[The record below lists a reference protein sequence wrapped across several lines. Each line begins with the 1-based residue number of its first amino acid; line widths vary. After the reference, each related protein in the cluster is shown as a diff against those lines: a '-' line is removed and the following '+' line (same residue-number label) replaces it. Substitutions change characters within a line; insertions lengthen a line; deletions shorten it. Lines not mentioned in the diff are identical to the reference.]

1 MSSHDFKGL
10 HDKEFEALCADL
22 LGVSMSVRFERFK
35 PGPDQ
40 GVDARCFEAGGGE
53 IVLQCKHRPASS
65 ITDLARHLRDEE
77 QPKAEKLRPARYL
90 LAVSHSLSR
99 ADKTKLVQSMHPHI
113 TSDSDVFGAEDLND
127 LLDRHPE
134 VMRRHF
140 KLWLT
145 SAHVLSL
152 ILDKP
157 IFERSAFTLE
167 EARDAAKTFVPTSSY
182 YEALRLL
189 EEGRVLILTGEP
201 GVGKTSLAEHLAL
214 HFTAEGYAFHKI
226 AEDIR
231 EAEAVFVD
239 GIRQFFYFD
248 DFLGSNYLSAL
259 SGHEGNR
266 ITSFIRRICK
276 DASKRFVLTS
286 RTGILNQGKVLIDA
300 FEHHKLDRN
309 EFELNVTA
317 FSEMDR
323 AQILYSHLWHSNLS
337 QPCLEEMYRDRR
349 YRKVIEHRN
358 FNPRL
363 IGFVTDADRIGDPES
378 GAYWQH
384 VQETL
389 NDPAK
394 IWEHTF
400 VAQLDDFGRALVIL
414 VTLNG
419 GPLPQAEL
427 SESYHRFIS
436 RPENRSFGGQRDFIA
451 AIRHLARSMINRHIG
466 SDAREQAFFTLFN
479 PSIADYIIKRHA
491 GDVSLLQAIF
501 TSLRTPSSFRNL
513 CDLHRN
519 KLMETSSYKNI
530 LRELLDI
537 ARTGNI
543 QRLSVEYVASL
554 LSAYGRE
561 VPDEEYKSARM
572 SQTIRFVARQKVSKH
587 VRAVAEVYE
596 MGLMSG
602 EITGSRAVPFLKE
615 ALAVSSLD
623 DEELRQLVAVHAAIG
638 EAEPGHND
646 VGQELKEAVCKY
658 VESDLEG
665 LISEDDIFSRI
676 DPRDEEAAAEKLEE
690 KVEELLDDF
699 GISFDSSDTSEV
711 CDAYDLEAH
720 ARSYMENNQP
730 WPPRRS
736 ASRHVTV
743 LIRRDDIDDLFDR
756 R

>member
-1 MSSHDFKGL
+1 
-10 HDKEFEALCADL
+10 
-22 LGVSMSVRFERFK
+22 
-35 PGPDQ
+35 
-40 GVDARCFEAGGGE
+40 
-53 IVLQCKHRPASS
+53 
-65 ITDLARHLRDEE
+65 
-77 QPKAEKLRPARYL
+77 
-90 LAVSHSLSR
+90 
-99 ADKTKLVQSMHPHI
+99 
-113 TSDSDVFGAEDLND
+113 
-127 LLDRHPE
+127 
-134 VMRRHF
+134 
-140 KLWLT
+140 
-145 SAHVLSL
+145 
-152 ILDKP
+152 
-157 IFERSAFTLE
+157 
-167 EARDAAKTFVPTSSY
+167 
-182 YEALRLL
+182 
-189 EEGRVLILTGEP
+189 
-201 GVGKTSLAEHLAL
+201 
-214 HFTAEGYAFHKI
+214 
-226 AEDIR
+226 
-231 EAEAVFVD
+231 
-239 GIRQFFYFD
+239 
-248 DFLGSNYLSAL
+248 
-259 SGHEGNR
+259 
-266 ITSFIRRICK
+266 
-276 DASKRFVLTS
+276 
-286 RTGILNQGKVLIDA
+286 
-300 FEHHKLDRN
+300 
-309 EFELNVTA
+309 
-317 FSEMDR
+317 
-323 AQILYSHLWHSNLS
+323 
-337 QPCLEEMYRDRR
+337 
-349 YRKVIEHRN
+349 VIEHPN

-363 IGFVTDADRIGDPES
+363 IGFITDTDRIGDPES

-519 KLMETSSYKNI
+519 KLIETSSYKYI

-572 SQTIRFVARQKVSKH
+572 SQTIRFVARQKVPEH

-596 MGLMSG
+596 MGLISG

>member
-22 LGVSMSVRFERFK
+22 LGVSMSIRFERFK

-77 QPKAEKLRPARYL
+77 RPKADKLLPARYL
-90 LAVSHSLSR
+90 LAVSHVLSR
-99 ADKTKLVQSMHPHI
+99 QNKAKLAQSMHPHI
-113 TSDSDVFGAEDLND
+113 KSDSDVFGAEDLND
-127 LLDRHPE
+127 ILDRHPE

-145 SAHVLSL
+145 SANVLSL
-152 ILDKP
+152 VLDKP

-182 YEALRLL
+182 SEALRSLDDL
-189 EEGRVLILTGEP
+189 GVLIVTGEP

-214 HFTAEGYAFHKI
+214 HFAAEGYEFHKI

-231 EAEAVFVD
+231 EAEAVFVN
-239 GIRQFFYFD
+239 GVRQFFYFD

-266 ITSFIRRICK
+266 ITSFIRRIRR
-276 DASKRFVLTS
+276 DTSKRFVLTS

-300 FEHHKLDRN
+300 FEHDKLNRN
-309 EFELNVTA
+309 EFELNVTSY
-317 FSEMDR
+317 SEMDR
-323 AQILYSHLWHSNLS
+323 AQILYSHLWHSKMALD
-337 QPCLEEMYRDRR
+337 CLEEMYRDRR

-363 IGFVTDADRIGDPES
+363 IGFITDPDHVGDHES
-378 GAYWQH
+378 GTYWQY
-384 VQETL
+384 VQTIL

-400 VAQLDDFGRALVIL
+400 IAQLDDFGRAIVTL

-419 GPLPQAEL
+419 GPIVQAEL
-427 SESYHRFIS
+427 SESYHRYIS
-436 RPENRSFGGQRDFIA
+436 RPENRSFSGQRDFIA

-466 SDAREQAFFTLFN
+466 STAADAPFFTLFN
-479 PSIADYIIKRHA
+479 PSIADYIIKRYA
-491 GDVSLLQAIF
+491 SDANLLQAAF
-501 TSLRTPSSFRNL
+501 TSLRSTSAFRNL
-513 CDLHRN
+513 CALHRN
-519 KLMETSSYKNI
+519 KLIETSIHKDI
-530 LRELLDI
+530 LRELLDL
-537 ARTGNI
+537 ARSQNF
-543 QRLSVEYVASL
+543 QHLSVEFVASL

-561 VPDEEYKSARM
+561 VPDEEYKSTRISHA
-572 SQTIRFVARQKVSKH
+572 IRFVARQKVPER
-587 VRAVAEVYE
+587 VTAVAEVYE
-596 MGLMSG
+596 MGLISG

-615 ALAVSSLD
+615 AIGVSSLD
-623 DEELRQLVAVHAAIG
+623 DAELRQLVTVHAAIG
-638 EAEPGHND
+638 EAEPGYDD
-646 VGQELKEAVCKY
+646 VGEKLKEAVCKY
-658 VESDLEG
+658 VESDIEE
-665 LISEDDIFSRI
+665 LISEDDIFSGI
-676 DPRDEEAAAEKLEE
+676 DPRDEEAATEKLEE
-690 KVEELLDDF
+690 KVEELLEDF
-699 GISFDSSDTSEV
+699 GISFDSSDISEV
-711 CDAYDLEAH
+711 CDAYDLEKH
-720 ARSYMENNQP
+720 AESYIEDNQP
-730 WPPRRS
+730 WPPSRP
-736 ASRHVTV
+736 ASRQPAVP
-743 LIRRDDIDDLFDR
+743 IRRDDIDDLFDR